1 GANSICEKI
10 YRDIPI
16 ITAFNVH
23 KDEINRVGC
32 ERFAAEHNETLI
44 HFYSE
49 DICRPQVDNPSN
61 ESKGAKRQPWK
72 KILLLNE
79 MTDEVQH
86 LLWTLNHS
94 ASDSHIPS
102 KLSLCIGMPVM
113 IRRNLATELCM
124 TKGQEGIVYGW
135 QTKRGTR
142 NQMMLDVLFV
152 KLINLPSARV
162 INIDGLPENIVP
174 VYSTSNTMIVT
185 LPNGSALSI
194 MREQVEVLPD
204 FSMTDYASQGK
215 TRPKNVVDVSNCKD
229 YHGIYTALSRG
240 ATASGTIILQGFSP
254 KKLTDGKNLDILQ
267 EFRELEILNEIIRL
281 EYCGELHASV
291 QGEYRH
297 QLIRTYRDWKGKNYI
312 PPQMPN
318 EIKWTTKEPWIQKDI
333 EEITW
338 KIFQTSTLVQSQ
350 MSLASSQ
357 DSVVTMTN
365 ANGKHELDHNFD
377 QDSPI
382 NNRAV
387 KKAKTDNFHELSK
400 GPAWHNNSC
409 AYDSVLSVL
418 LAIWSSN
425 ASQWAKIF
433 KEEPTDLLRLL
444 SDQFEMYH
452 NLEVSLNDV
461 RNTLQVQLENI
472 DPVRFQQG

>member
-1 GANSICEKI
+1 MYNISARLAKALGEEEIEFGGMNMIFAGDFAQLPPAMGSPLYSNTIGLSGNSIYKQEEAIGKAIWHRITTVVILQKNMRQKLITDDDNKFRTALEHMRYKKCTAADIAFLRSRISANISGANSICEKI

-72 KILLLNE
+72 KILPLNE

-267 EFRELEILNEIIRL
+267 EFRR
-281 EYCGELHASV
+281 
-291 QGEYRH
+291 
-297 QLIRTYRDWKGKNYI
+297 I
-312 PPQMPN
+312 PP
-318 EIKWTTKEPWIQKDI
+318 
-333 EEITW
+333 
-338 KIFQTSTLVQSQ
+338 STHK
-350 MSLASSQ
+350 
-357 DSVVTMTN
+357 N
-365 ANGKHELDHNFD
+365 IPG
-377 QDSPI
+377 
-382 NNRAV
+382 
-387 KKAKTDNFHELSK
+387 
-400 GPAWHNNSC
+400 
-409 AYDSVLSVL
+409 
-418 LAIWSSN
+418 
-425 ASQWAKIF
+425 
-433 KEEPTDLLRLL
+433 
-444 SDQFEMYH
+444 
-452 NLEVSLNDV
+452 LE
-461 RNTLQVQLENI
+461 
-472 DPVRFQQG
+472 G